1 MSGGTNVL
9 GDKCL
14 GGQMPGGQLIW
25 TWSLP
30 TTMTR
35 CRVGRDRGINCQDSI
50 SYDKT
55 VSLSLALVLVITPP
69 LPLIVVRNQLMAIFG
84 YYRVLFGCVCSSII
98 NSVCNSVGHN

>member
-1 MSGGTNVL
+1 MSGGTNVW
-9 GDKCL
+9 GDKCP
-14 GGQMPGGQLIW
+14 GGQMSGGTNAWGTNVGGQLIW

-69 LPLIVVRNQLMAIFG
+69 SL
-84 YYRVLFGCVCSSII
+84 
-98 NSVCNSVGHN
+98 